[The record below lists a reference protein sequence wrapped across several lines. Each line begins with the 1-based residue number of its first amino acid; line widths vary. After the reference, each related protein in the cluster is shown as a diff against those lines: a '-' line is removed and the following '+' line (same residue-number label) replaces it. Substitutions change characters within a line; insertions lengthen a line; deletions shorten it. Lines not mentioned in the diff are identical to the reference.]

1 MYINKYTYQLSLK
14 EKKSSRHVLYTNRK
28 DNKDNSSVCLTV

>member
-1 MYINKYTYQLSLK
+1 MYINKYTYQLNLK